1 MVYIDHEK
9 MRLERA
15 IEDAEEQVTNAKWTL
30 WCYNNRAKLQEHSL
44 ESGSTMLL
52 EGYPGRNALVSK
64 VGLERC
70 VFDNAKLEMVAPIMG
85 GSGME
90 DTTIYKCPKCK
101 VHYVSPLNVR
111 DKKAHEKRMKQV
123 RY

>member
-15 IEDAEEQVTNAKWTL
+15 VNDAETGVVNAKWAL
-30 WCYNNRAKLQEHSL
+30 WCYNNRAKLHEHGL
-44 ESGSTMLL
+44 EAGSTMLF

-64 VGLERC
+64 VGLEKC
-70 VFDNAKLEMVAPIMG
+70 VFDNQKLKMVAPIMS
-85 GSGME
+85 GSQQE
-90 DTTIYKCPKCK
+90 DTTIYECPKCK
-101 VHYVSPLNVR
+101 LNYISPLNAK
-111 DKKAHEKRMKQV
+111 DKKVHERRMKQV